1 MTSFRR
7 TRSAILQGTKDL
19 ISLGGLRNATMIE
32 IADTAQVS
40 RATLYNH
47 FRDKDAVLRALMES
61 EVERL
66 FNSSL
71 PITEIAWEISS
82 HPALATLR
90 RIDPGALTDLLARSQ
105 DELWLKVRAGLES
118 VVASPKISTLSRT
131 LFSCALIAID
141 SLPSLEISKQI
152 DFL

>member
-66 FNSSL
+66 FNNSL

-105 DELWLKVRAGLES
+105 DELWLTVRAGLES
-118 VVASPKISTLSRT
+118 VVASPTHVEITLRW
-131 LFSCALIAID
+131 LIGQFLAPL
-141 SLPSLEISKQI
+141 SKQEISAHAL
-152 DFL
+152 FLAR